1 MTPTKPPRLSIAYVG
16 VPLAGRTTS
25 LRYVLTATGS
35 QTRTRVHDPSV
46 VHVFELDGIAMVAAI
61 AYVRGGP
68 RWIDPD
74 APTPVYLAERAW
86 LSRVDGM
93 VFVLDCQHLRLD
105 ANVEFLESLRRDLGR
120 EGRDLDDVP
129 IVFQANKRDIVQAWE
144 PAVLRERVWTKRS
157 AFVETSATLG
167 LGVLDTVR
175 ALVELVHG
183 A

>member
-1 MTPTKPPRLSIAYVG
+1 M
-16 VPLAGRTTS
+16 
-25 LRYVLTATGS
+25 
-35 QTRTRVHDPSV
+35 RVRDPSV

-86 LSRVDGM
+86 SSRVDGM
-93 VFVLDCQHLRLD
+93 IFLLDCQHLRFD
-105 ANVEFLESLRRDLGR
+105 ANLEFLESSRCDLGR

-129 IVFQANKRDIVQAWE
+129 IVSQANKRDIVQAWE
-144 PAVLRERVWTKRS
+144 PAVLRERAWTKRS

-175 ALVELVHG
+175 VLVEIVRG